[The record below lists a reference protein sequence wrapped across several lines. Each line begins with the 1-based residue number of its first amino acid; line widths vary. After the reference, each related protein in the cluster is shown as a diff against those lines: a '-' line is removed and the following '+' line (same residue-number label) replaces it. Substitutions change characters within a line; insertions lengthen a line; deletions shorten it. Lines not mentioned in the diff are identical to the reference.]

1 MLKRFLSIASEWN
14 YKETAMLNIVFYFQV
29 HQPYRLNH
37 FNVLDIAHNAKIFND
52 KLNGDIMRKVANKC
66 YLPTNQLLLELIEK
80 YEGRFKVAFSISG
93 TALEQFKLYSPET
106 LDSFKRLV
114 DTGCVELLGETYY
127 HSLAFLFDT
136 NEFLD
141 QVYLHRD
148 LMQTEFGY
156 YTTTFRNTELIY
168 QDRLSDIIFE
178 IEGFKTIL
186 TEGVDRILQWR
197 SPLYAY
203 KNYSKNMNL
212 LLKYYQLAD
221 DIAFRF
227 SNRDWPEYPLTVDK
241 FVHWIDQL
249 TLAEKG
255 GKNLFLNLFMDYE
268 TFGEHQ
274 WASTGIFDFMRHFP
288 DAVLEREHLGFAN
301 PKDVSHL
308 ANYQQESLSFPEP
321 VSWADEQRDIS
332 AWLGNEMQQN
342 ASETFYEL
350 LNRIKE
356 KGDKELLRTARMLST
371 SDHFYYM
378 CSKYFQDGD
387 VHKYFSPYDSPDQ
400 AYIYYINAL
409 AELEELLLR

>member
-1 MLKRFLSIASEWN
+1 
-14 YKETAMLNIVFYFQV
+14 MLNIIFYFQV

-37 FNVLDIAHNAKIFND
+37 FNVLDINNHSEMFDD
-52 KLNGDIMRKVANKC
+52 KLNGLVMKKVAEKC
-66 YLPTNQLLLELIEK
+66 YLPTNKLLYDLIKES
-80 YEGRFKVAFSISG
+80 EGRFKIAFSITG
-93 TALEQFKLYSPET
+93 TAIEQFKLYSPET
-106 LDSFKRLV
+106 LDSFKKLV
-114 DTGCVELLGETYY
+114 DTGCVELLGETYF
-127 HSLAFLFDT
+127 HSLAFLYDT

-141 QVYLHRD
+141 QVMLHRE
-148 LMQTEFGY
+148 LMQSEFGY
-156 YTTTFRNTELIY
+156 HTTTFRNTELIY

-178 IEGFKTIL
+178 IEGFKTII

-197 SPLYAY
+197 TPLYAY
-203 KNYSKNMNL
+203 KNYSKDVNL

-241 FVHWIDQL
+241 FVNWIDHL

-274 WASTGIFDFMRHFP
+274 WASSGIFDFMRHFP
-288 DAVLEREHLGFAN
+288 SAVLAKPHLGFAT
-301 PKDVSHL
+301 PLDTTHL
-308 ANYQQESLSFPEP
+308 ANYQQESLSFPEA
-321 VSWADEQRDIS
+321 VSWADEQRDLS
-332 AWLGNEMQQN
+332 AWLENDMQKN
-342 ASETFYEL
+342 AIETLYEL
-350 LNRIKE
+350 FWRIKE
-356 KGDKELLRTARMLST
+356 KGDPQLLRTARLLST

-400 AYIYYINAL
+400 AYIYYITAL
-409 AELEELLLR
+409 AELEERLLR